1 MYGYITQLLIE
12 SMRNYDE
19 RLDSG
24 RNLYIIYEVFTV
36 YYRYHQLTSKAVA
49 NWLSEAYK
57 VQKHKILPVNIL
69 VAPTFQPS

>member
-12 SMRNYDE
+12 RMGNYDE

-36 YYRYHQLTSKAVA
+36 YYRYHQLARQLPTGYQRLTKCKSTRFCLLIFS
-49 NWLSEAYK
+49 WLLHSS
-57 VQKHKILPVNIL
+57 HR
-69 VAPTFQPS
+69 S